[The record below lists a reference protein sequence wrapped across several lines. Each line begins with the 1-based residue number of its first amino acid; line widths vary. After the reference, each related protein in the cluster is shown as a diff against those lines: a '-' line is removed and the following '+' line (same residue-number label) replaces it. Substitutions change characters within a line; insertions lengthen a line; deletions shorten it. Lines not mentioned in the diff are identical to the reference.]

1 MFIKN
6 VEGGKNE
13 ACRLLAPLN
22 SQDLIYSIESHNYI
36 SLVSIREEFFEYV
49 NRLDDS
55 ILENYAKRFREWRY
69 QKVYLKFEDKEG
81 KIHLYLGCKRGNTKH
96 LKKIR
101 RKLKKIKDEFK
112 ESKINRDYSDIAFI
126 TLTCNRE
133 KFMNPIDAWLHL
145 SHYTNDFLENLK
157 KKLRRIGNGII
168 AFLKAYELH
177 DDLFPHVHLIIKLKR
192 PLRTFMHRSKKEKRW
207 ISRFVEK
214 RSLFEW
220 NYGFTDA
227 RAPTKANDVISYMTK
242 YCVKN
247 YFSDYPGQEQKNG
260 KNTNKQGINM
270 SDKTLTILWLF
281 RIKTIS
287 HSRLPRLDVID
298 SKLTY
303 SMTFKGLIIIE
314 YTTYFEEFIRKHYKL
329 KEIEYFKLD
338 KDGKLMQIN
347 NQICTQP
354 SKVELGNM
362 FT

>member
-1 MFIKN
+1 MNKY
-6 VEGGKNE
+6 K
-13 ACRLLAPLN
+13 
-22 SQDLIYSIESHNYI
+22 Q
-36 SLVSIREEFFEYV
+36 
-49 NRLDDS
+49 
-55 ILENYAKRFREWRY
+55 WRD
-69 QKVYLKFEDKEG
+69 QKVYLKFEDDEG
-81 KIHLYLGCKRGNTKH
+81 KIHLFLGCKRGNEKH
-96 LKKIR
+96 KRKIK
-101 RKLKKIKDEFK
+101 RKLKKIKEEFK
-112 ESKINRDYSDIAFI
+112 ESQVNRSYSDIVFI

-133 KFMNPIDAWLHL
+133 KFLNQFDAWNHL
-145 SHYTNDFLENLK
+145 SHYVNDFLENLK

-192 PLRTFMHRSKKEKRW
+192 PLRTFMHRRKKEKRR

-220 NYGFTDA
+220 RHGFSDA
-227 RAPTKANDVISYMTK
+227 RAPNKANDVISYMTK

-260 KNTNKQGINM
+260 KNTNDKGISI

-287 HSRLPRLDVID
+287 HSRIRLDIKE

-303 SMTFKGLIIIE
+303 SLKFKGLIIIE

-338 KDGKLMQIN
+338 KDGKLLQFN

-354 SKVELGNM
+354 SRIELGNM

>member
-1 MFIKN
+1 
-6 VEGGKNE
+6 
-13 ACRLLAPLN
+13 
-22 SQDLIYSIESHNYI
+22 
-36 SLVSIREEFFEYV
+36 V
-49 NRLDDS
+49 NKIDDY
-55 ILENYAKRFREWRY
+55 ILEIYAKHFLKWVD

-81 KIHLYLGCKRGNTKH
+81 KIHLFLGCKRGNEKH
-96 LKKIR
+96 KRKIK
-101 RKLKKIKDEFK
+101 RKIKKIKEEFK
-112 ESKINRDYSDIAFI
+112 DPQVNRNYSDIAFI

-145 SHYTNDFLENLK
+145 SHYVNDIIENLK
-157 KKLRRIGNGII
+157 KKLKKRRNGIR

-177 DDLFPHVHLIIKLKR
+177 DDLFPHVHLIIRFKKPLK
-192 PLRTFMHRSKKEKRW
+192 TFLYWSKKEKRW

-220 NYGFTDA
+220 NYGFSDA

-247 YFSDYPGQEQKNG
+247 YFNDPAQEQKNG
-260 KNTNKQGINM
+260 KNTNNQDINM

-287 HSRLPRLDVID
+287 HSRLPRLDSYN

-303 SMTFKGLIIIE
+303 SLKFKGLIIIE
-314 YTTYFEEFIRKHYKL
+314 YTIYFEEFIRKHYKL

-338 KDGKLMQIN
+338 KNGKLLEIN

-354 SKVELGNM
+354 SKVDLNNVISQKCSY
-362 FT
+362 